1 MRTIKAL
8 KDLVPDPC
16 NANSGTLRGEQL
28 LDVSLSELGAGRS
41 VVVDKNGIVIAG
53 NKTLQMA
60 IERGLDARVVR
71 TDGSTLVAVRRADLD
86 LASGTEARRLA
97 YLDNRVSEVGLKW
110 DPVQLERDLADGVQL
125 GGMFDTDEL
134 DRLLAPIADETAPAV
149 PLLKSKIDFDSSGQQ
164 DRWLRTIQTIAER
177 PGGGFPAKLT
187 AWVDEQIVWLES
199 QS

>member
-16 NANSGTLRGEQL
+16 NANSGTFRGEQL

-60 IERGLDARVVR
+60 IERGLDARVVQ
-71 TDGSTLVAVRRADLD
+71 TDGSTLVAVLRADLD
-86 LASGTEARRLA
+86 LAGGTEARRLA

-149 PLLKSKIDFDSSGQQ
+149 PLLKSKIEFDSSGQQ
-164 DRWLRTIQTIAER
+164 ERWLMTIQTIAER
-177 PGGGFPAKLT
+177 SGGAFPAKLT